1 MKVTKFS
8 GELVYFDK
16 SKLEKSLQ
24 KSGADQVM
32 VDRILSEI
40 EKTLYE
46 GIPTKKIYKLAFQL
60 LKKLSNAHAA
70 RYNLRTAVQN
80 LGPAGFYFE
89 KFIAKLFEKE
99 GFQTQTNLIVNGK
112 CIAHEVD
119 VLLKKE
125 NTISMIECKFH
136 GNQDAKTDVKVP
148 LYILSRFNDLK
159 NKDFTVFNS
168 TYSIENCWIVTNN
181 RFTEDAIQF
190 AACSGLHLLSWDYPK
205 GNTIR
210 NKIDAYQLYPV
221 TCLTT
226 LSLAE
231 KNKLLMQEI
240 ITVQDLIQHPDW
252 LQKIELS
259 PQRIKNCLRE
269 VNQLC
274 TQYSKL

>member
-231 KNKLLMQEI
+231 KNKLLMQQI

>member
-8 GELVYFDK
+8 GELVDFDK
-16 SKLEKSLQ
+16 RKLEISLQ
-24 KSGADQVM
+24 KSGADQVLVNQIM
-32 VDRILSEI
+32 CQIEDIL
-40 EKTLYE
+40 YD

-89 KFIAKLFEKE
+89 KFIAKLFEQE
-99 GFQTQTNLIVNGK
+99 GFQTQTNIILEGK

-125 NTISMIECKFH
+125 NTVSMIECKFH
-136 GNQDAKTDVKVP
+136 SSQDVKSDVKVP

-159 NKDFTVFNS
+159 NKDFSVFNAS
-168 TYSIENCWIVTNN
+168 FSIENCWIVTNN

-190 AACSGLHLLSWDYPK
+190 GKCSALQLLSWDYPT
-205 GNTIR
+205 GNGIKNR
-210 NKIDAYQLYPV
+210 IDKTRLYPM

-226 LSLAE
+226 ITQLE
-231 KNKLLMQEI
+231 KDKLLMQEI
-240 ITVQDLIQHPDW
+240 ITAQDLIKHSDW
-252 LQKIELS
+252 LSKIGLS
-259 PQRIKNCLRE
+259 PNRTKNCLKE
-269 VNQLC
+269 ANQLC
-274 TQYSKL
+274 NFIH